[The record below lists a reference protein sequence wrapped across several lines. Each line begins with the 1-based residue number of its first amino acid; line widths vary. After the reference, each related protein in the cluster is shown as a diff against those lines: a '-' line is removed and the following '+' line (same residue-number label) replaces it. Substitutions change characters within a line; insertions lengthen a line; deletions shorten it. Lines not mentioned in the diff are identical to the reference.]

1 MTTNAKPL
9 TGVQKVEALERSL
22 ANMAQR
28 HDQQMQI
35 VADEINHLNNTVVAL
50 AKRLNAIVKAGES
63 DTGVNTDSV
72 QKVMQT
78 EAAKELKAKVSQFE
92 EQGVIKRNDL
102 KEIDDDTFVVAR
114 EEDSEGKEINPRTQF
129 LVKALHPEAK
139 ALILG
144 KKVGDQ
150 IVNDELKQVM
160 FITETYDLV
169 QPKVQEEDAAIEA
182 PSESDSQPQQQAA
195 GAEVI
200 RTKPKKSKKA

>member
-22 ANMAQR
+22 ANMSQR

-35 VADEINHLNNTVVAL
+35 VAEEINRLNNTVVAL

-63 DTGVNTDSV
+63 DSGLNSDSV

-78 EAAKELKAKVSQFE
+78 EAAKELKAKVTQFE

-139 ALILG
+139 ALIVG

-169 QPKVQEEDAAIEA
+169 QPKVQEEEEVATE
-182 PSESDSQPQQQAA
+182 PSSEVESEQQAA

-200 RTKPKKSKKA
+200 RTKSKKSKKA